1 MEMIFEQDVT
11 VQAGDVNK
19 NGIMKL
25 SAVLHYIQE
34 VSGGHSDQLGFSWD
48 ALAEKGLFW
57 AVLRHRVVI
66 HRLPGAGATIHME
79 TWPMPATRA
88 AYPRAVRAM
97 DSRGN
102 ILFETVSLWVLM
114 NMQSRAMV
122 LPGRSGVDV
131 PGILRGTEPDSP
143 GSLPPG
149 SCESSSLWTV
159 SSGDLDV
166 NGHVNNARYLDYV
179 EALPENNALTARE
192 LTVCYLAEALLGQ
205 EITLNR
211 SLSEDGVLTVDGT
224 RPREDDP
231 TKTERVFAVK
241 LCCSV
246 NRDEL

>member
-11 VQAGDVNK
+11 VQAGDVNQ

-25 SAVLHYIQE
+25 SAVLHYTQE
-34 VSGGHSDQLGFSWD
+34 VSGRHSDQLGFSWNV
-48 ALAEKGLFW
+48 LAEKGLFW

-66 HRLPGAGATIHME
+66 HRLPCAGETIHLE
-79 TWPMPATRA
+79 SWPMPATRA

-97 DSRGN
+97 DSIGN

-114 NMQSRAMV
+114 NIQSRAMV

-149 SCESSSLWTV
+149 NHNNSTLWTV
-159 SSGDLDV
+159 APGDLDI
-166 NGHVNNARYLDYV
+166 NGHVNNAKYLDYV
-179 EALPENNALTARE
+179 ESLPETSLTAGD
-192 LTVCYLAEALLGQ
+192 LTVCYLAEALLEQ
-205 EITLNR
+205 EITLNW
-211 SLSEDGVLTVDGT
+211 SLSQEGVLTVDGT
-224 RPREDDP
+224 RPRGDDP

-246 NRDEL
+246 NREEL